1 MPGSASFSFSRP
13 SSTALPDPLPKR
25 PRRLR
30 RFFLVAAVVA
40 LAAGSSALF
49 AVWHLDAI
57 AKWTIH
63 RMFPGVVA
71 EMGSLRLVSATQLEV
86 RKLVLRSTK
95 THEPLLALEN
105 GSAVFSFA
113 RVWRAQLESVTLLG
127 PDLAVSP
134 DLGEALGMQSPKSS
148 AATGSSGF
156 PWSIAHVVVSDG
168 RLRIA
173 RFGEQSPT
181 VELHFSAD
189 FQNFGV
195 GGEAATVEHVA
206 HLDHIAAFDK
216 SGRRLLDIAD
226 ADLRFTTE
234 ELFTRDHLRAARIGD
249 GSITITQSLLDFFEP
264 RPRAKSAATAAVS
277 DAPGWSVGALDLDG
291 MHVLVPDAPGVIGK
305 VEFSVT
311 AVLRDLGAVGTP
323 QSASVQQVVVS
334 DLAVATDRDPGA
346 PLLQAD
352 VAEARFT
359 IAGLAQHRI
368 EELSL
373 ENPIIDFAPEALTTP
388 MQSSAPSSGNAAS
401 GSPPAW
407 LIAHVSCNSG
417 ELRLRGLQNGAFDLS
432 TKFSFDMRN
441 LGTQGDAATAMQE
454 LTLWDTQASSGS
466 SKAFLTADVARVR
479 FTTAGLLEKK
489 YIDSVKVD
497 GGRLIV
503 GDALQKLLTPAS
515 TPKPQ
520 QPAAAATGPQWS
532 IGALDISGVRT
543 RIEDK
548 RPGVT
553 DLRFTLNTSL
563 RDVSASGVSSQVFDQ
578 VQTIELANIDLN
590 SPIHKGAKILTLRS
604 VFVRFTLREL
614 ARKHLTEVTIR
625 EPIIYLSEDLFVY
638 MERASASESSA
649 TNGSPQSAAAGPSWS
664 VDHLEAKSGKL
675 VIGSGGQKDVGL
687 PLQFE
692 TTMDDVALD
701 NLAKLKVQAAL
712 RVPRQS
718 YDFPAYQLGV
728 EDVQGDLRFAY
739 PPEKGEKNL
748 VQKLEM
754 KKIRWRQFQ
763 SRDAWIAVTFDARG
777 INGLFGGQAYR
788 GYVNGGFSF
797 FFRDDAP
804 WEGWVAGTDVDT
816 SAVTD
821 VMAPQNFRMTG
832 PLDFEVQLDAFRKD
846 ISRMRGVFHVKEPGK
861 LHIGKLDDLLANI
874 PPEWPAIKQSSTRIA
889 LESLRDFDYTHAA
902 GDFWFVESQG
912 LLDLR
917 LTGPLGSRNF
927 EVALH
932 DDTETQN
939 RWQKGT
945 LGNR

>member
-1 MPGSASFSFSRP
+1 
-13 SSTALPDPLPKR
+13 LPDPKSKR
-25 PRRLR
+25 PRRWLR
-30 RFFLVAAVVA
+30 RFFLVAAAIA
-40 LAAGSSALF
+40 LALGSAVLLAL
-49 AVWHLDAI
+49 WRLDAI

-63 RMFPGVVA
+63 RVFPGVVA
-71 EMGSLRLVSATQLEV
+71 EMGSLRLVSSTRLEV

-95 THEPLLALEN
+95 TREPLLALEN

-113 RVWRAQLESVTLLG
+113 RVWRAQLEELTLLG

-134 DLGEALGMQSPKSS
+134 DLGDALGIS
-148 AATGSSGF
+148 ASRNPAPSGKSGF
-156 PWSIAHVVVSDG
+156 AWAIARFSVSDG

-195 GGEAATVEHVA
+195 GGEAGDIEHAVR
-206 HLDHIAAFDK
+206 LDHIAAMDK
-216 SGRRLLDIAD
+216 AGRKLLDIAD
-226 ADLRFTTE
+226 VDLLFTTD
-234 ELFTRDHLRAARIGD
+234 ELFARDHLRAARIGK
-249 GSITITQSLLDFFEP
+249 GSLTVAQSLLDFLQPNPAP
-264 RPRAKSAATAAVS
+264 RSTAVVP
-277 DAPGWSVGALDLDG
+277 DAPGWSVGALDLEELR
-291 MHVLVPDAPGVIGK
+291 VLVPDAPGVIGK
-305 VEFSVT
+305 VDFTVT
-311 AVLRDLGAVGTP
+311 ATLHDLGGPGTP
-323 QSASVQQVVVS
+323 QSEAMQRVLVS
-334 DLAVATDRDPGA
+334 QLLVATDRE
-346 PLLQAD
+346 PLISLLRATS
-352 VAEARFT
+352 AEASFT
-359 IAGLAQHRI
+359 LAGLARMRI
-368 EELSL
+368 EELRL
-373 ENPIIDFAPEALTTP
+373 KNPSIDFSPKALAPETSP
-388 MQSSAPSSGNAAS
+388 SPAPKPAAATQAPR
-401 GSPPAW
+401 PPEW
-407 LIAHVSCNSG
+407 LIAHALCKSG
-417 ELRLRGLQNGAFDLS
+417 TMRLRGLQGGTLELATRFAFDA
-432 TKFSFDMRN
+432 RN
-441 LGTQGDAATAMQE
+441 LGTAGDTATAEQE
-454 LTLWDTQASSGS
+454 LTLWDTQASGGA

-479 FTTAGLLEKK
+479 FTVADLLERRRV
-489 YIDSVKVD
+489 DSVKVD
-497 GGRLIV
+497 GGRLLV
-503 GDALQKLLTPAS
+503 GEALQKLLTPA
-515 TPKPQ
+515 
-520 QPAAAATGPQWS
+520 PAAPQGTAAAPAGPEWS

-553 DLRFTLNTSL
+553 DLRFTLNTSM
-563 RDVSASGVSSQVFDQ
+563 RDVSASGVPSQVFDQ
-578 VQTIELANIDLN
+578 TQTVELANIDLN

-614 ARKHLTEVTIR
+614 ARKHLTEVVIR
-625 EPIIYLSEDLFVY
+625 EPIIYLSEDLFIY
-638 MERASASESSA
+638 MERASAPEKPV
-649 TNGSPQSAAAGPSWS
+649 TNGSPQPPAPAGPGWS

-687 PLQFE
+687 PIQFE

-763 SRDAWIAVTFDARG
+763 SREAWIAVTFDARG
-777 INGLFGGQAYR
+777 INGQFGGQAYR

-821 VMAPQNFRMTG
+821 VMAPQNFRLTG

-846 ISRMRGVFHVKEPGK
+846 ISRMRGNFRVKQPGR

-889 LESLRDFDYTHAA
+889 LEALRDFDYTHAA

-912 LLDLR
+912 ILGLR

-932 DDTETQN
+932 DDTETRNQ
-939 RWQKGT
+939 WQKGT

>member
-1 MPGSASFSFSRP
+1 M
-13 SSTALPDPLPKR
+13 PDPKPKR
-25 PRRLR
+25 PRRWPR
-30 RFFLVAAVVA
+30 RFFLAAAA
-40 LAAGSSALF
+40 LALALGSSALL
-49 AVWHLDAI
+49 AIWHLDAI

-63 RMFPGVVA
+63 RTFPGVVA
-71 EMGSLRLVSATQLEV
+71 EMGSLKLVSSTRLEV
-86 RKLVLRSTK
+86 RKLVLRSAK
-95 THEPLLALEN
+95 TREPLLALEN
-105 GSAVFSFA
+105 GSAVFSFT
-113 RVWRAQLESVTLLG
+113 RVWRSQLEAVILLG
-127 PDLAVSP
+127 PDLAISP
-134 DLGEALGMQSPKSS
+134 DLGDALAMQPSKTRAS
-148 AATGSSGF
+148 AGGSTF
-156 PWSIAHVVVSDG
+156 PWTIARVVVGDG

-173 RFGEQSPT
+173 RFGEHSPT

-195 GGEAATVEHVA
+195 GGEAANIEHVA
-206 HLDHIAAFDK
+206 HLDQIAAFDK
-216 SGRRLLDIAD
+216 GGRRLLDVVD

-234 ELFTRDHLRAARIGD
+234 ELFARDHLRSARVGE
-249 GSITITQSLLDFFEP
+249 GSLTITQTLLDFFDP
-264 RPRAKSAATAAVS
+264 APKSKAAAAAGAP
-277 DAPGWSVGALDLDG
+277 DAPGWSVGALDLEG
-291 MHVLVPDAPGVIGK
+291 LHVLVPNAPGAIGK

-311 AVLRDLGAVGTP
+311 AMLRDLGAVGTP
-323 QSASVQQVVVS
+323 QSEAAQQVVVS
-334 DLAVATDRDPGA
+334 RLAVATDRDPDI

-352 VAEARFT
+352 EAEVQFT
-359 IAGLAQHRI
+359 ITGLTSHRI
-368 EELSL
+368 EELRL
-373 ENPIIDFAPEALTTP
+373 ESPRIDFAPDAL
-388 MQSSAPSSGNAAS
+388 SSADQAPSTSSGKTAS
-401 GSPPAW
+401 SPPPTW
-407 LIAHVSCNSG
+407 LIAHASCDSG
-417 ELRLRGLQNGAFDLS
+417 ELRLRGLGNGAFDLG
-432 TKFSFDMRN
+432 TKFAFDARN
-441 LGTQGDAATAMQE
+441 LGTQADAASTVQE
-454 LTLWDTQASSGS
+454 LTLWDTQASSGA
-466 SKAFLTADVARVR
+466 SKAFLSADVARVR
-479 FTTAGLLEKK
+479 FTTTGLLEKRS
-489 YIDSVKVD
+489 IDSVKVT
-497 GGRLIV
+497 GGRLLV
-503 GDALQKLLTPAS
+503 GDALQKLMTPAS
-515 TPKPQ
+515 TPKPRPQ
-520 QPAAAATGPQWS
+520 TPAAASGADWS
-532 IGALDISGVRT
+532 IGSLDISGVRT

-578 VQTIELANIDLN
+578 MQTIELANIDLN

-614 ARKHLTEVTIR
+614 ARKHLSEVTIR

-638 MERASASESSA
+638 MERASATE
-649 TNGSPQSAAAGPSWS
+649 TPTPKGKPQPTPAEPGWS

-692 TTMDDVALD
+692 TTMDAVALD

-712 RVPRQS
+712 RVPKQS
-718 YDFPAYQLGV
+718 YDFPSYQLGV
-728 EDVQGDLRFAY
+728 EDVQGDLHFAY

-754 KKIRWRQFQ
+754 KKIRWRQLQ
-763 SRDAWIAVTFDARG
+763 SREAWIAVTFDARG
-777 INGLFGGQAYR
+777 INGQFGGQAYR

-816 SAVTD
+816 SSVTD

-846 ISRMRGVFHVKEPGK
+846 ISRMRGAFHVKQPGK

-889 LESLRDFDYTHAA
+889 LEALRDFDYTHAA

-912 LLDLR
+912 LLGLR

-932 DDTETQN
+932 DDMETRN

>member
-1 MPGSASFSFSRP
+1 
-13 SSTALPDPLPKR
+13 
-25 PRRLR
+25 
-30 RFFLVAAVVA
+30 
-40 LAAGSSALF
+40 
-49 AVWHLDAI
+49 
-57 AKWTIH
+57 
-63 RMFPGVVA
+63 MFPGVVA

-86 RKLVLRSTK
+86 RKLELRAAK

-105 GSAVFSFA
+105 GSVVFSFV
-113 RVWRAQLESVTLLG
+113 RVWRAQLEAVTLLG

-134 DLGEALGMQSPKSS
+134 DLGDALGLQSSKSS
-148 AATGSSGF
+148 SATGRSGF
-156 PWSIAHVVVSDG
+156 PWAIAHVVVGDG

-195 GGEAATVEHVA
+195 GGEAASVEHVA
-206 HLDHIAAFDK
+206 HLDHIAALDK
-216 SGRRLLDIAD
+216 NGRRLLDIAD
-226 ADLRFTTE
+226 ADLRFTTG

-249 GSITITQSLLDFFEP
+249 GSVTLTQSLLDFFVP
-264 RPRAKSAATAAVS
+264 KPQAGTVSAAGVP

-291 MHVLVPDAPGVIGK
+291 MHVLVPDAPGAIGK

-311 AVLRDLGAVGTP
+311 AALRDLGAVGTP
-323 QSASVQQVVVS
+323 QSASVQQVAVS
-334 DLAVATDRDPGA
+334 SLAVATDREPGI

-352 VAEARFT
+352 EAEARFT

-368 EELSL
+368 EELNL
-373 ENPIIDFAPEALTTP
+373 ENPIIDFAPKSLTAPAQPST
-388 MQSSAPSSGNAAS
+388 PSSGSVAS
-401 GSPPAW
+401 GLPPAW
-407 LIAHVSCNSG
+407 AISHVRCDAG
-417 ELRLRGLQNGAFDLS
+417 ELRLRGLQNGALTFG

-441 LGTQGDAATAMQE
+441 LGTQGDAATAVQE
-454 LTLWDTQASSGS
+454 LTIWDTQASSGA

-489 YIDSVKVD
+489 FIESVKVD
-497 GGRLIV
+497 GGRLLV

-520 QPAAAATGPQWS
+520 QPATTAAPGPQWS

-625 EPIIYLSEDLFVY
+625 EPIIYLSEDLFIY
-638 MERASASESSA
+638 MERASASENSA
-649 TNGSPQSAAAGPSWS
+649 PNGNPQPAAAGPSWS

-712 RVPRQS
+712 RVPKQS

-754 KKIRWRQFQ
+754 KKIRWRQLQ

-777 INGLFGGQAYR
+777 INGFFGGQAYR

-797 FFRDDAP
+797 FFHDDAP

-846 ISRMRGVFHVKEPGK
+846 ISRMRGVFHVKQPGK
-861 LHIGKLDDLLANI
+861 LHVGKLDDLLANI
-874 PPEWPAIKQSSTRIA
+874 PPEWPAIKQSSTRLA

-917 LTGPLGSRNF
+917 LTGPFGSRNF

-932 DDTETQN
+932 DNTETQN